1 MHHDLA
7 GLVVGAALKLDPHP
21 AVTLVGATITPRHH
35 CIGECEERR
44 SIGAL
49 LPQPL
54 HVEIKLT
61 VEHRLQPVARNVAVS
76 VPVDGVAH
84 FHVVSRHALRDCPRG
99 AADPEKP
106 AHHFLPRADL
116 RKSAVPARI
125 KINLQRFGMSVDRC
139 LFHGVRTED
148 LLNSLADETRE

>member
-1 MHHDLA
+1 MIRRA
-7 GLVVGAALKLDPHP
+7 NASM
-21 AVTLVGATITPRHH
+21 TNATYT
-35 CIGECEERR
+35 
-44 SIGAL
+44 
-49 LPQPL
+49 QPL

-106 AHHFLPRADL
+106 AHYLLARANL
-116 RKSAVPARI
+116 CKSAVPTRI
-125 KINLQRFGMSVDRC
+125 EINLERFGMGIDRC
-139 LFHGVRTED
+139 LFHGVRTKN
-148 LLNSLADETRE
+148 LVNPQ